1 MRIYFANA
9 LFTIAEQTFN
19 AQLAEKIR
27 AIDPSIELYL
37 PQENQ
42 EINDKSLYADSK
54 MIAKGDTEQLV
65 KSDLVVAILDGVIL
79 DPGVAAEIGVAYG
92 KGIPIIGLYSDSRQE
107 GASNKQKVEA
117 LNDVAENQFFY
128 LNLYVV
134 GLIKLNGSIVAT
146 EADLTRKI
154 AEKI

>member
-1 MRIYFANA
+1 
-9 LFTIAEQTFN
+9 
-19 AQLAEKIR
+19 
-27 AIDPSIELYL
+27 
-37 PQENQ
+37 
-42 EINDKSLYADSK
+42 